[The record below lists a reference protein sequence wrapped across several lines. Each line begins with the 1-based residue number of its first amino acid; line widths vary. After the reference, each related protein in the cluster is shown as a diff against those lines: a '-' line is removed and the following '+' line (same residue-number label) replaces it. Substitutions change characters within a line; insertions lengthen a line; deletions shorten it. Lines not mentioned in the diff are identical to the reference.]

1 MKNAVIF
8 MLSIGLSI
16 IVGIVLGTNKAEERL
31 VEYDKKYAKI
41 EKDVSTFVDVSNP
54 KTIRMYTKELR
65 DILDNMTR
73 LSKIID
79 KGEEIDIALGKIYDG
94 IKQLE
99 DQWDVTLSN
108 DLRMK
113 ETIEVVNNH
122 IKDVDIRV
130 RSDLESVLDG
140 ELKDIDLRISKQ
152 FDQIENDLRDI
163 RNMLTQ
169 IENSKVGKKIFDK

>member
-16 IVGIVLGTNKAEERL
+16 VVGIVVGTNKAEDRL
-31 VEYDKKYAKI
+31 VEYDKKYEKI

-54 KTIRMYTKELR
+54 KTIRLYTKELR
-65 DILDNMTR
+65 DILDNMSR

-79 KGEEIDIALGKIYDG
+79 KGEEIDITLGKIMDG
-94 IKQLE
+94 IDQLE

-108 DLRMK
+108 DIKMK
-113 ETIEVVNNH
+113 ETIDVVKNN
-122 IKDVDIRV
+122 ISEDKTQLMSI
-130 RSDLESVLDG
+130 LDD
-140 ELKDIDLRISKQ
+140 ELDDIDSRITKQ

-169 IENSKVGKKIFDK
+169 IENSKVGKKIFN

>member
-16 IVGIVLGTNKAEERL
+16 IVGIIVGTNKAEERL
-31 VEYDKKYAKI
+31 VEYDKKYEKI

-54 KTIRMYTKELR
+54 KTIRLYTKELR
-65 DILDNMTR
+65 DILDNMSR

-79 KGEEIDIALGKIYDG
+79 KGEEIDIALGKIMDG
-94 IKQLE
+94 IEQLE

-108 DLRMK
+108 DLKMK

-122 IKDVDIRV
+122 IKEVDSRFQSQLGSIL
-130 RSDLESVLDG
+130 DKELET
-140 ELKDIDLRISKQ
+140 IDLKIAKQ

-169 IENSKVGKKIFDK
+169 IENSKVGKKIFN

>member
-16 IVGIVLGTNKAEERL
+16 VVGIVVGTNKAEERL
-31 VEYDKKYAKI
+31 VEYDKKYEKI

-65 DILDNMTR
+65 DILDNMSR

-79 KGEEIDIALGKIYDG
+79 KGEEIDIALGKIMDG
-94 IKQLE
+94 IEQLE
-99 DQWDVTLSN
+99 EQWDVTLSN
-108 DLRMK
+108 DLKMK

-122 IKDVDIRV
+122 IKEVDSRFQSQLGSIL
-130 RSDLESVLDG
+130 DKELET
-140 ELKDIDLRISKQ
+140 IDLKIAKQ

-169 IENSKVGKKIFDK
+169 IENSKVGKKIFN

>member
-16 IVGIVLGTNKAEERL
+16 VVGIVVGTNKAEERL
-31 VEYDKKYAKI
+31 VEYDKKYEKI
-41 EKDVSTFVDVSNP
+41 EHDVSTFVDVSNP

-65 DILDNMTR
+65 DILDNMSR

-79 KGEEIDIALGKIYDG
+79 KGEEIDIALGKIMDG
-94 IKQLE
+94 IEQLE

-108 DLRMK
+108 DLKMK

-122 IKDVDIRV
+122 IKEVDSRFQSQLGSIL
-130 RSDLESVLDG
+130 DKELET
-140 ELKDIDLRISKQ
+140 IDLKIAKQ

-169 IENSKVGKKIFDK
+169 IENSKLGQKIFK

>member
-16 IVGIVLGTNKAEERL
+16 VVGIVVGTNKAEERL
-31 VEYDKKYAKI
+31 VEYDKKYEKI
-41 EKDVSTFVDVSNP
+41 EHDVSTFVDVSNP

-65 DILDNMTR
+65 DILDNMSR

-79 KGEEIDIALGKIYDG
+79 KGEEIDITLGKIMDG
-94 IKQLE
+94 IDQLE

-108 DLRMK
+108 DIKMK
-113 ETIEVVNNH
+113 ETIEVVKNH
-122 IKDVDIRV
+122 ISEDRGQLMSI
-130 RSDLESVLDG
+130 LDE
-140 ELKDIDLRISKQ
+140 ELDDIDSRITKQ

-163 RNMLTQ
+163 RNMLNQ
-169 IENSKVGKKIFDK
+169 IENSKVGQKIFK

>member
-1 MKNAVIF
+1 

-16 IVGIVLGTNKAEERL
+16 IVGIIVGTNKAEDRL
-31 VEYDKKYAKI
+31 VEYDKKYEKI

-65 DILDNMTR
+65 DILDNMSR

-79 KGEEIDIALGKIYDG
+79 KGEEIDVALGKIMDG
-94 IKQLE
+94 IEQLE

-108 DLRMK
+108 DIKMK
-113 ETIEVVNNH
+113 ETIEVVNEH
-122 IKDVDIRV
+122 IKEVDSRFQSQLGSIL
-130 RSDLESVLDG
+130 DKELET
-140 ELKDIDLRISKQ
+140 IDLKIAKQ

-169 IENSKVGKKIFDK
+169 IENSKVGKKIFN

>member
-8 MLSIGLSI
+8 MLGIGLSI
-16 IVGIVLGTNKAEERL
+16 IVGIIIGTNKAEKKM
-31 VEYDKKYAKI
+31 VEYDVRYEKI

-54 KTIRMYTKELR
+54 KTIRMYTTELR
-65 DILDNMTR
+65 SILDNMSR

-79 KGEEIDIALGKIYDG
+79 KGEEIDVALGKIMDG
-94 IKQLE
+94 IEQLE

-108 DLRMK
+108 DIKMK
-113 ETIEVVNNH
+113 ETIEVVNEH
-122 IKDVDIRV
+122 IKEVDSRFQSQLGSIL
-130 RSDLESVLDG
+130 DKELET
-140 ELKDIDLRISKQ
+140 IDLKIAKQ

-169 IENSKVGKKIFDK
+169 IENSKVGKKIFN

>member
-16 IVGIVLGTNKAEERL
+16 VVGIVVGTNKAEERL
-31 VEYDKKYAKI
+31 VEYDKKYEKI

-65 DILDNMTR
+65 DILDNMSR

-79 KGEEIDIALGKIYDG
+79 KGEEIDIALDKIMDG
-94 IKQLE
+94 IEQLE
-99 DQWDVTLSN
+99 DQWDITLSN

-113 ETIEVVNNH
+113 ETIEVVNEH
-122 IKDVDIRV
+122 IKEVDSRFQSQLGSIL
-130 RSDLESVLDG
+130 DKELET
-140 ELKDIDLRISKQ
+140 IDLRIAKQ

-169 IENSKVGKKIFDK
+169 IENSKVGKKIFN

>member
-16 IVGIVLGTNKAEERL
+16 VVGIVVGTNKAEDRL
-31 VEYDKKYAKI
+31 VEYDKKYEKI

-65 DILDNMTR
+65 DILDNMSR

-79 KGEEIDIALGKIYDG
+79 KGEEIDIALGKIMDG
-94 IKQLE
+94 IEQLE
-99 DQWDVTLSN
+99 EQWDVTLSN
-108 DLRMK
+108 DLKMK

-122 IKDVDIRV
+122 IKEVDSRFQSQLGSIL
-130 RSDLESVLDG
+130 DKELET
-140 ELKDIDLRISKQ
+140 IDLKINKQ

-169 IENSKVGKKIFDK
+169 IENSKVGKKIFN

>member
-16 IVGIVLGTNKAEERL
+16 IVGIVVGTNKAEERL
-31 VEYDKKYAKI
+31 VEYDKKYEKI

-65 DILDNMTR
+65 DILDNMSR

-79 KGEEIDIALGKIYDG
+79 KGEEIDIALDKIMDG
-94 IKQLE
+94 IEQLE

-108 DLRMK
+108 DLKMK

-122 IKDVDIRV
+122 IKEVDSRFQSQLGSIL
-130 RSDLESVLDG
+130 DKELET
-140 ELKDIDLRISKQ
+140 IDLKIAKQ

-169 IENSKVGKKIFDK
+169 IENSKVGKKIFN

>member
-8 MLSIGLSI
+8 ILGVLISILVGLK
-16 IVGIVLGTNKAEERL
+16 VGMTQVDKQVIEWDER
-31 VEYDKKYAKI
+31 YSKI

-65 DILDNMTR
+65 NILDNMTR

-79 KGEEIDIALGKIYDG
+79 KGEEIDVALGKILDG

-108 DLRMK
+108 DLKMK
-113 ETIEVVNNH
+113 ETIEIVNNH
-122 IKDVDIRV
+122 IKDVDVRV

>member
-1 MKNAVIF
+1 

-16 IVGIVLGTNKAEERL
+16 IVGIIVGTNKAEERL
-31 VEYDKKYAKI
+31 VEYDKKYEKI

-65 DILDNMTR
+65 DILDNMSR

-79 KGEEIDIALGKIYDG
+79 KGEEIDIALGKIMDG
-94 IKQLE
+94 IEQLE

-108 DLRMK
+108 DLKMK

-122 IKDVDIRV
+122 IKEVDSRFQSQLGSIL
-130 RSDLESVLDG
+130 DKELET
-140 ELKDIDLRISKQ
+140 IDLKIAKQ

-169 IENSKVGKKIFDK
+169 IENSKVGKKIFN

>member
-16 IVGIVLGTNKAEERL
+16 VVGIVVGTNKAEDRL
-31 VEYDKKYAKI
+31 VEYDKKYEKI

-54 KTIRMYTKELR
+54 KTIRLYTKELR
-65 DILDNMTR
+65 DILDNMSR

-79 KGEEIDIALGKIYDG
+79 KGEEIDITLGKIMDG
-94 IKQLE
+94 IDQLE

-108 DLRMK
+108 DIKMK
-113 ETIEVVNNH
+113 ETIEVVKNH
-122 IKDVDIRV
+122 ISEDRGQLMSI
-130 RSDLESVLDG
+130 LDD
-140 ELKDIDLRISKQ
+140 ELDDIDTRITKQ

-169 IENSKVGKKIFDK
+169 IENSKVGKKIFN

>member
-1 MKNAVIF
+1 MKNTIILIVSII
-8 MLSIGLSI
+8 LSILVGLQ
-16 IVGIVLGTNKAEERL
+16 VGLYQMNKQTDKWDER
-31 VEYDKKYAKI
+31 YQSI

-54 KTIRMYTKELR
+54 KTIRLYTKELR
-65 DILDNMTR
+65 DILDNMSR

-79 KGEEIDIALGKIYDG
+79 KGEEIDIALGKIMDG
-94 IKQLE
+94 IEQLE

-108 DLRMK
+108 DIKMK

-122 IKDVDIRV
+122 IKEVDSRFQSQLGSIL
-130 RSDLESVLDG
+130 DKELET
-140 ELKDIDLRISKQ
+140 IDLKIAKQ

-169 IENSKVGKKIFDK
+169 IENSKVGKKIFN

>member
-16 IVGIVLGTNKAEERL
+16 IVGIIVGTNKAEDRL
-31 VEYDKKYAKI
+31 VEYDKKYEKI

-54 KTIRMYTKELR
+54 KTIRLYTKELR
-65 DILDNMTR
+65 DILDNMSR

-79 KGEEIDIALGKIYDG
+79 KGEEIDIALGKIMDG
-94 IKQLE
+94 IEQLE

-108 DLRMK
+108 DLKMK

-122 IKDVDIRV
+122 IKEVDSRFQSQLGSIL
-130 RSDLESVLDG
+130 DKELET
-140 ELKDIDLRISKQ
+140 IDLKIAKQ

-169 IENSKVGKKIFDK
+169 IENSKVGKKIFN

>member
-16 IVGIVLGTNKAEERL
+16 VVGIVVGTNKAEERL
-31 VEYDKKYAKI
+31 VEYDKKYEKI
-41 EKDVSTFVDVSNP
+41 EHDVSTFVDVSNP
-54 KTIRMYTKELR
+54 KTIRLYTKELR
-65 DILDNMTR
+65 DILDNMSR

-79 KGEEIDIALGKIYDG
+79 KGEEIDIALGKIMDG
-94 IKQLE
+94 IEQLE

-108 DLRMK
+108 DLKMK
-113 ETIEVVNNH
+113 ETIEVVNEH
-122 IKDVDIRV
+122 IKEVDSRFQSQLGSIL
-130 RSDLESVLDG
+130 DKELET
-140 ELKDIDLRISKQ
+140 IDLKIAKQ

-169 IENSKVGKKIFDK
+169 IENSKVGKKIFN

>member
-16 IVGIVLGTNKAEERL
+16 VVGIVVGTNKAEDRL
-31 VEYDKKYAKI
+31 VEYDKKYEKI

-65 DILDNMTR
+65 DILDNMSR

-79 KGEEIDIALGKIYDG
+79 KGEEIDIALGKIMDG
-94 IKQLE
+94 IEQLE
-99 DQWDVTLSN
+99 DQWDITLSN
-108 DLRMK
+108 DLKMK
-113 ETIEVVNNH
+113 ETIEVVNEH
-122 IKDVDIRV
+122 IKEVDSRFQSQLGSIL
-130 RSDLESVLDG
+130 DKELET
-140 ELKDIDLRISKQ
+140 IDLRIAKQ

-169 IENSKVGKKIFDK
+169 IENSKVGKKIFN

>member
-16 IVGIVLGTNKAEERL
+16 IVGIIVGTNKAEERL
-31 VEYDKKYAKI
+31 VEYDKKYEKI

-65 DILDNMTR
+65 DILDNMSR

-79 KGEEIDIALGKIYDG
+79 KGEEIDIALGKIMDG
-94 IKQLE
+94 IEQLE

-108 DLRMK
+108 DLKMK
-113 ETIEVVNNH
+113 ETIEVVNEH
-122 IKDVDIRV
+122 IKEVDSRFQSQLGSIL
-130 RSDLESVLDG
+130 DKELET
-140 ELKDIDLRISKQ
+140 IDLKIAKQ

-169 IENSKVGKKIFDK
+169 IENSKVGKKIFN

>member
-16 IVGIVLGTNKAEERL
+16 VVGIVVGTNKAEDRL
-31 VEYDKKYAKI
+31 VEYDKKYEKI

-65 DILDNMTR
+65 DILDNMSR

-79 KGEEIDIALGKIYDG
+79 KGEEIDIALGKIMDG
-94 IKQLE
+94 IEQLE

-108 DLRMK
+108 DLKMK

-122 IKDVDIRV
+122 IKEVDSRFQSQLGSIL
-130 RSDLESVLDG
+130 DKELET
-140 ELKDIDLRISKQ
+140 IDLKIAKQ

-169 IENSKVGKKIFDK
+169 IENSKLGQKIFK

>member
-16 IVGIVLGTNKAEERL
+16 IVGIVVGTNKAEERL
-31 VEYDKKYAKI
+31 VEYDKKYEKI

-65 DILDNMTR
+65 DILDNMSR

-79 KGEEIDIALGKIYDG
+79 KGEEIDIALDKIMDG
-94 IKQLE
+94 IEQLE
-99 DQWDVTLSN
+99 DQWDITLSN
-108 DLRMK
+108 DLKMK
-113 ETIEVVNNH
+113 ETIEVVNEH
-122 IKDVDIRV
+122 IKEVDSRFQSQLGSIL
-130 RSDLESVLDG
+130 DKELET
-140 ELKDIDLRISKQ
+140 IDLRIAKQ

-169 IENSKVGKKIFDK
+169 IENSKVGQKIFK

>member
-16 IVGIVLGTNKAEERL
+16 VVGIVVGTNKAEDRL
-31 VEYDKKYAKI
+31 VEYDKKYEKI

-65 DILDNMTR
+65 DILDNMSR

-79 KGEEIDIALGKIYDG
+79 KGEEIDIALDKIMDG
-94 IKQLE
+94 IEQLE
-99 DQWDVTLSN
+99 DQWDITLSN

-113 ETIEVVNNH
+113 ETIEVVNEH
-122 IKDVDIRV
+122 IKEVDSRFQSQLGSIL
-130 RSDLESVLDG
+130 DKELET
-140 ELKDIDLRISKQ
+140 IDLRIAKQ

-169 IENSKVGKKIFDK
+169 IENSKVGKKIFN

>member
-16 IVGIVLGTNKAEERL
+16 IVGIVVGTHKAEERL
-31 VEYDKKYAKI
+31 VEYDKKYEKI

-54 KTIRMYTKELR
+54 KTIRLYTKELR
-65 DILDNMTR
+65 DILDNMSR

-79 KGEEIDIALGKIYDG
+79 KGEEIDITLGKIMDG
-94 IKQLE
+94 IDQLE

-108 DLRMK
+108 DIKMK
-113 ETIEVVNNH
+113 ETIEVVKNH
-122 IKDVDIRV
+122 I
-130 RSDLESVLDG
+130 SDDRGQLMSILDE
-140 ELKDIDLRISKQ
+140 ELDDIDTRITKQ

-163 RNMLTQ
+163 RNMLNQ
-169 IENSKVGKKIFDK
+169 IENSKVGQKIFK

>member
-16 IVGIVLGTNKAEERL
+16 VVGIVVGTNKAEDRL
-31 VEYDKKYAKI
+31 VEYDKKYEKI

-54 KTIRMYTKELR
+54 KTIRLYTKELR
-65 DILDNMTR
+65 DILDNMSR

-79 KGEEIDIALGKIYDG
+79 KGEEIDIALGKIMDG
-94 IKQLE
+94 IEQLE
-99 DQWDVTLSN
+99 EQWDVTLSN
-108 DLRMK
+108 DIKMK

-122 IKDVDIRV
+122 IKEVDSRFQSQLGSIL
-130 RSDLESVLDG
+130 DKELET
-140 ELKDIDLRISKQ
+140 IDLKIAKQ

-169 IENSKVGKKIFDK
+169 IENSKVGKKIFN

>member
-1 MKNAVIF
+1 

-16 IVGIVLGTNKAEERL
+16 VVGIVVGTNKAEDRL
-31 VEYDKKYAKI
+31 VEYDKKYEKI

-65 DILDNMTR
+65 DILDNMSR

-79 KGEEIDIALGKIYDG
+79 KGEEIDIALGKIMDG
-94 IKQLE
+94 IEQLE

-108 DLRMK
+108 DLKMK

-122 IKDVDIRV
+122 IKEVDSRFQSQLGSIL
-130 RSDLESVLDG
+130 DKELET
-140 ELKDIDLRISKQ
+140 IDLKIAKQ

-169 IENSKVGKKIFDK
+169 IENSKVGKKIFN

>member
-16 IVGIVLGTNKAEERL
+16 VVGIVVGTNKAEERL
-31 VEYDKKYAKI
+31 VEYDKKYEKI
-41 EKDVSTFVDVSNP
+41 EHDVSTFVDVSNP

-65 DILDNMTR
+65 DILDNMSR

-79 KGEEIDIALGKIYDG
+79 KGEEIDIALGKIMDG
-94 IKQLE
+94 IEQLE
-99 DQWDVTLSN
+99 EQWDVTLSN
-108 DLRMK
+108 DLKMK

-122 IKDVDIRV
+122 IKEVDSRFQSQLGSIL
-130 RSDLESVLDG
+130 DKELET
-140 ELKDIDLRISKQ
+140 IDLKIAKQ

-169 IENSKVGKKIFDK
+169 IENSKVGKKIFN

>member
-16 IVGIVLGTNKAEERL
+16 VVGIVVGTNKAEDRL
-31 VEYDKKYAKI
+31 VEFDKKYEKI

-65 DILDNMTR
+65 DILDNMSR

-79 KGEEIDIALGKIYDG
+79 KGEEIDIALGKIMDG
-94 IKQLE
+94 IEQLE

-108 DLRMK
+108 DLKMK

-122 IKDVDIRV
+122 IKEVDSRFQSQLGSIL
-130 RSDLESVLDG
+130 DKELET
-140 ELKDIDLRISKQ
+140 IDLKINKQ

-169 IENSKVGKKIFDK
+169 IENSKVGKKIFN

>member
-16 IVGIVLGTNKAEERL
+16 VVGIVVGTNKAEDRL
-31 VEYDKKYAKI
+31 VEYDKKYEKI

-65 DILDNMTR
+65 DILDNMSR

-79 KGEEIDIALGKIYDG
+79 KGEEIDIALGKIMDG
-94 IKQLE
+94 IEQLE

-108 DLRMK
+108 DLKMK
-113 ETIEVVNNH
+113 ETIEVVNEH
-122 IKDVDIRV
+122 IKEVDSRFQSQLGSIL
-130 RSDLESVLDG
+130 DKELET
-140 ELKDIDLRISKQ
+140 IDLRIAKQ

-169 IENSKVGKKIFDK
+169 IENSKVGKKIFN

>member
-16 IVGIVLGTNKAEERL
+16 VVGIVVGTNKAEDRL
-31 VEYDKKYAKI
+31 VEYDKKYEKI

-54 KTIRMYTKELR
+54 KTIRLYTKELR
-65 DILDNMTR
+65 DILDNMSR

-79 KGEEIDIALGKIYDG
+79 KGEEIDIALGKIMDG
-94 IKQLE
+94 IEQLE

-108 DLRMK
+108 DLKMK

-122 IKDVDIRV
+122 IKEVDSRFQSQLGSIL
-130 RSDLESVLDG
+130 DKELET
-140 ELKDIDLRISKQ
+140 IDLKIAKQ

-169 IENSKVGKKIFDK
+169 IENSKLGQKIFK

>member
-1 MKNAVIF
+1 

-16 IVGIVLGTNKAEERL
+16 VVGIVVGTNKAEDRL
-31 VEYDKKYAKI
+31 VEYDKKYEKI

-54 KTIRMYTKELR
+54 KTIRLYTKELR
-65 DILDNMTR
+65 DILDNMSR

-79 KGEEIDIALGKIYDG
+79 KGEEIDIALGKIMDG
-94 IKQLE
+94 IEQLE

-108 DLRMK
+108 DLKMK

-122 IKDVDIRV
+122 IKEVDSRFQSQLGSIL
-130 RSDLESVLDG
+130 DKELET
-140 ELKDIDLRISKQ
+140 IDLKIAKQ

-169 IENSKVGKKIFDK
+169 IENSKLGQKIFK